1 MAVIEADIRILI
13 EEEFKADR
21 YKLLLDP
28 ADNFVWN
35 FLKIFN

>member
-28 ADNFVWN
+28 ADNFV
-35 FLKIFN
+35 